1 LVYLIHRTQQL
12 RWHLPAAYHFATA
25 WFTPSSALTVTT
37 PPTLPPLRAHGGRLG
52 GAGGGLGL
60 LRENIDTPA
69 WFKQESPSR
78 YIIDSH
84 AG

>member
-1 LVYLIHRTQQL
+1 MNRPGSHAVFLLAS
-12 RWHLPAAYHFATA
+12 PE
-25 WFTPSSALTVTT
+25 
-37 PPTLPPLRAHGGRLG
+37 HGCRLG